1 MDILDELLVEA
12 MPSAQQHCNPA
23 TSPIQKLNY
32 SHEAMIDLIIANPK
46 ISQNA
51 IAQRFGY
58 TASWICQIMSSDV
71 FQTKLE
77 KRRAEL
83 VDPVVMASV
92 RENFEALV
100 MRSQEILLEKLS
112 GPSST
117 IPDQLV
123 IQTLNVS
130 SKAAGYGAR
139 EQPPPVQTQEVHV
152 HLEQMGEQLT
162 HLLRRKKRE
171 AIDVDVEVEQIAG
184 VTAEG

>member
-100 MRSQEILLEKLS
+100 MRSQ
-112 GPSST
+112 
-117 IPDQLV
+117 D
-123 IQTLNVS
+123 
-130 SKAAGYGAR
+130 AGYGAR